1 MKKSKPKRLNKT
13 EADKLG
19 AAPSG
24 IEFLKISNPAKRALL
39 NSGIRTVA
47 DLSKKTMEEVKELHG
62 IGPSA
67 IPVLKQALR
76 RKGLTFKK
84 SG

>member
-1 MKKSKPKRLNKT
+1 MNKSKPKHLNKT
-13 EADKLG
+13 GANKLG

-39 NSGIRTVA
+39 NNGVHTIA
-47 DLSKKTMEEVKELHG
+47 DLSERTVEEVKRFHG

-67 IPVLKQALR
+67 FPVLKKVLR
-76 RKGLTFKK
+76 QNGLTFKK
-84 SG
+84 S